1 MIRSILIAAGSL
13 ALLAAAPA
21 EPSPE
26 ALAFD
31 RFVTSSAPVCQ
42 NQPSRR
48 CVDLGFGFADANR
61 DGGLSLAE
69 AQGVRA
75 QLDRWLAWRG
85 PSLQP
90 RERGAVSFGAQLIDA
105 IGLPQLFDS
114 YDVDRD
120 GKVSKPELL
129 ADVRLD
135 ERPLPVVLTDRQA
148 VDRQALQRRLGALAP
163 ALEGLMGRP
172 R

>member
-1 MIRSILIAAGSL
+1 MIRALLAAGSL

-21 EPSPE
+21 APSPE

-31 RFVTSSAPVCQ
+31 RFVVSSSPVCQ
-42 NQPSRR
+42 NQPSQR
-48 CVDLGFGFADANR
+48 CVDMGFGFADADR
-61 DGGLSLAE
+61 DGQLSLLE
-69 AQGVRA
+69 VQSVRA

-90 RERGAVSFGAQLIDA
+90 RERGTVQFGAQLIDA
-105 IGLPQLFDS
+105 IGLAQLFES
-114 YDVDRD
+114 YDANRD

-135 ERPLPVVLTDRQA
+135 ERPLPAVLTDEKA

-163 ALEGLMGRP
+163 AVEGMMRRP

>member
-1 MIRSILIAAGSL
+1 MIRVLLTAGSL

-31 RFVTSSAPVCQ
+31 RFITSSSPVCQ

-48 CVDLGFGFADANR
+48 CVDMGFSFADADR
-61 DGGLSLAE
+61 DGRLSLAE
-69 AQGVRA
+69 VQSVRA
-75 QLDRWLAWRG
+75 QLGRWLAWRG

-90 RERGAVSFGAQLIDA
+90 RERGAVQFGAQLVDA
-105 IGLPQLFDS
+105 IGLAQLFDS
-114 YDVDRD
+114 YDADRD

-135 ERPLPVVLTDRQA
+135 ERPLPAVLSDEKA

-163 ALEGLMGRP
+163 AVEGMMRRP

>member
-1 MIRSILIAAGSL
+1 MIRAIFTAGSF

-31 RFVTSSAPVCQ
+31 RFVTTSAPVCQ
-42 NQPSRR
+42 HQSSRR
-48 CVDLGFGFADANR
+48 CVDLGFGFADA
-61 DGGLSLAE
+61 DGDGRLSLAE
-69 AQGVRA
+69 VGAVRA
-75 QLDRWLAWRG
+75 NLDRWLAWRG
-85 PSLQP
+85 PDLQP
-90 RERGAVSFGAQLIDA
+90 RERGAVRFGAQLIDA
-105 IGLPQLFDS
+105 IGLAELFRS
-114 YDVDRD
+114 YDANSD
-120 GKVSKPELL
+120 GEVSKPELL

-135 ERPLPVVLTDRQA
+135 ERPLGVVLTDENA

-163 ALEGLMGRP
+163 AVEGMMRLP